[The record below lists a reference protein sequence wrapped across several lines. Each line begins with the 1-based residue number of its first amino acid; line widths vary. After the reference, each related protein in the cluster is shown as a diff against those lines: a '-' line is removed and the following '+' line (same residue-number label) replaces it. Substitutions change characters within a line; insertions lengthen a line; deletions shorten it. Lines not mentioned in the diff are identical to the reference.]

1 MIQEEELEGH
11 CKNLREMMET
21 YIKVVTVV
29 VERNTFWI
37 YIAGSTARICWWIGC
52 KVLEQEKK
60 SNIIQKFYI

>member
-37 YIAGSTARICWWIGC
+37 YIAGSTARIC
-52 KVLEQEKK
+52 
-60 SNIIQKFYI
+60 